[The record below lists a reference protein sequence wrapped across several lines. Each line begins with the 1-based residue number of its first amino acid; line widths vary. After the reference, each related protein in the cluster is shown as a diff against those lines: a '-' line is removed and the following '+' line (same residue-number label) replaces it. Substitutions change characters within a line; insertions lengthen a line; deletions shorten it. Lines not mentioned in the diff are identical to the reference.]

1 MKSPLQRLYRTKLT
15 LLATIAT
22 AVGIALLVLAHW
34 SDGQIGLTWIKNLP
48 VADIGS
54 ALFTSGLIVIF
65 FEYIDQEDEEAR
77 ETERLRRVLADS
89 APEIRNAV
97 VDGFAFAPE
106 SLTSVASP
114 ATIDR
119 IIENCLAL
127 QLGERELASDAYT
140 DLREQVLRSGSR
152 WYDTRVSV
160 ALSPWAEG
168 PPTGRGS
175 MFVATVRWQYRVVP
189 DSPLVRISCVSD
201 PDEYR
206 QLVRDPSS
214 IDAWHFRS
222 VPGLDGSS
230 PKAFQLLQFTLDGEQ
245 LPIHRTVRPGSQTF
259 TVNIGP
265 EVVTAKR
272 QVAIT
277 YTHRILIQRNGHLL
291 HLDLSRPVKGLNVQ
305 FAYGDCGIRYVNVLD
320 YIAGARQPYIT
331 QLPPTDP
338 TPSVEV
344 SYDGW
349 VFPKGGVA
357 FVWVLE
363 SELPAEK
370 SHDKSATSQYRTNDL
385 RLAD

>member
-1 MKSPLQRLYRTKLT
+1 MKSPLQRLYRTKLA

-22 AVGIALLVLAHW
+22 IAGIALLVLAHW
-34 SDGQIGLTWIKNLP
+34 LAGQSGLTWTKNIP
-48 VADIGS
+48 VADTGS

-89 APEIRNAV
+89 APDIRNAV
-97 VDGFAFAPE
+97 VDGFAFAPD

-119 IIENCLAL
+119 IIENCLAI
-127 QLGERELASDAYT
+127 QLGDRELASDAYT
-140 DLREQVLRSGSR
+140 DLREQVLRSSSR
-152 WYDTRVSV
+152 WYDTRVSIT
-160 ALSPWAEG
+160 LSPWAEG
-168 PPTGRGS
+168 PATGPGS
-175 MFVATVRWQYRVVP
+175 MFAATVRWEYRTVP
-189 DSPLVRISCVSD
+189 HDGLVRISCVSD

-206 QLVRDPSS
+206 QLAHDPSS
-214 IDAWHFRS
+214 IDAWHFWP
-222 VPGLDGSS
+222 VPGLNGSS

-245 LPIHRTVRPGSQTF
+245 LPIHRTARADSQTF
-259 TVNIGP
+259 TVNLGQ
-265 EVVTAKR
+265 EVVAAKR

-277 YTHRILIQRNGHLL
+277 YTHRILIQRGGHQL

-349 VFPKGGVA
+349 VFPKGVVA
-357 FVWVLE
+357 FVWGLD
-363 SELPAEK
+363 SELPTEK
-370 SHDKSATSQYRTNDL
+370 RRDKLAL
-385 RLAD
+385 R